1 MSRAEA
7 ARHAAL
13 VRWKKKNPLGA
24 RLQAIREKR
33 KAKKGKAAKPTPE
46 QREAQR
52 AAEAQA
58 NRAKTLSAL
67 GIPEDAAG
75 ALDDLAMGT
84 PTDDDGGL
92 EKLGL
97 AERGKDGTLR
107 LTAAGKAFYNAASK
121 GDLGA
126 AKDAMSRAK
135 DKTIEAGER
144 AQATA
149 DKEKAKADKEAE
161 EKEAAP
167 KAGGGGGGKEKP
179 SDEEKEK
186 AAQEKREAKRQATRD
201 DIKEKMAQGDVGLSP
216 RGFDAFTEFAD
227 GGPMDSALAAGF
239 ASMGLTEGDPP
250 RLTEAGRSLRNAID
264 RGDLRGA
271 VDAVERGK
279 SKKAEGDERAKA
291 KEEKDK
297 ERETREKE
305 REAEKEKRARER
317 TTRLR
322 DRIRIRATK
331 DTNMEQLD
339 KILDIVERLDELDDA
354 EIKAGKRN
362 KGSDQALIDEGYALS
377 EQLCAL
383 FTELGATEE
392 EEEPAEVEMKTP
404 EHAELVYGS
413 AIKALDGDTIGGFA
427 VLFGSSD
434 MPDLSEHR
442 DYFTKSTDYWL
453 DRFGWPRPMTY
464 HHGLDPDTADDPIV
478 GQWTKAIV
486 KDEGIWL
493 EGQLSRAHRY
503 HGAIKELVRRGYLKL
518 SSDSAPQWVLRER
531 QPNGANEVKRWP
543 LITASPTVIP
553 AEPRIGGLSFKT
565 LLAELGLDAIED
577 DDQEATDPETA
588 RPDGVKAATEARMRR
603 ALIELDLLSLETIA

>member
-1 MSRAEA
+1 MSRSEA

-33 KAKKGKAAKPTPE
+33 KTKKGKAAKPTPE

-58 NRAKTLSAL
+58 NRQKTLSAL

-135 DKTIEAGER
+135 DKTIEAGEQ

-149 DKEKAKADKEAE
+149 DKEKAALDKEKAKADK

-167 KAGGGGGGKEKP
+167 KAGGGGGGGKEKP
-179 SDEEKEK
+179 SDEEKEAERKEK
-186 AAQEKREAKRQATRD
+186 ADKKKQATRD
-201 DIKEKMAQGDVGLSP
+201 DIKEKMAQGDTGLSP

-227 GGPMDSALAAGF
+227 GGPMDSASAAGF

-271 VDAVERGK
+271 VDVVERGK
-279 SKKAEGDERAKA
+279 SKKAEGDERTKA
-291 KEEKDK
+291 KEEKD
-297 ERETREKE
+297 
-305 REAEKEKRARER
+305 RER
-317 TTRLR
+317 TDRERDEEKPTRRSRLR

-331 DTNMEQLD
+331 DTDMEQLD

-392 EEEPAEVEMKTP
+392 EEVEGGEIEMKTP
-404 EHAELVYGS
+404 EQAELVYGS

-588 RPDGVKAATEARMRR
+588 RPDEVKAATEARMRR